1 MKNFLTTLLLSVMAV
16 TAQAADKETIT
27 IIYGFSASD
36 NSANY
41 SRNLADVA
49 NKAQDKY
56 HFVFD
61 VRPGAGQVIAFNYV
75 KNTPNTI
82 FMTSGAY
89 WLRPNF
95 YPKESYD
102 VNEFRSIMTLCSVPF
117 AIASAK
123 YANWSEVPTNKRLT
137 IATSGL
143 GIVSHLVA
151 LEFQKKYPNSVVVPY
166 KSTTDAVLGTVSG
179 QTDFV
184 VGFVGDQEKWAT
196 ENSKVKLH
204 ILGTTGQ
211 KPSGKYQTL
220 ASQGFP
226 ADLAKMNTPY
236 TYMIPSGFNNE
247 KSIEIRKI
255 LVEAEKAQSVRNS
268 YALDYCAPF
277 QIPENQL
284 KSWWDEQNVFWSKLT
299 VGVKLEQ

>member
-1 MKNFLTTLLLSVMAV
+1 MKKFLTAVLLSVMAV
-16 TAQAADKETIT
+16 TTHAAEKETIT
-27 IIYGFSASD
+27 IIYGFSAAD

-41 SRNLADVA
+41 SRNLADAA

-95 YPKESYD
+95 YPTQSYD
-102 VNEFRSIMTLCSVPF
+102 VNEFRSIMTQCSVPF
-117 AIASAK
+117 AIASSK
-123 YANWSEVPTNKRLT
+123 YSNWSDVPTNKRLT

-143 GIVSHLVA
+143 GVVSHLVA
-151 LEFQKKYPNSVVVPY
+151 LQFQKKYPDSVVVPF
-166 KSTTDAVLGTVSG
+166 KSTTDAILATVGG

-204 ILGTTGQ
+204 ILGATGA

-226 ADLAKMNTPY
+226 QSLAKMNTPY
-236 TYMIPSGFNNE
+236 TFMVPTSFKEE
-247 KSIEIRKI
+247 KAIEIRKI

-277 QIPENQL
+277 QVPENQL
-284 KSWWDEQNVFWSKLT
+284 KSWWDEQNAFWTSLT

>member
-1 MKNFLTTLLLSVMAV
+1 MKKLVTALLLAAMAV
-16 TAQAADKETIT
+16 TAQAAEKETIT
-27 IIYGFSASD
+27 IIYGFSAAD
-36 NSANY
+36 NAANY
-41 SRNLADVA
+41 SRNLAEVA
-49 NKAQDKY
+49 NKAQDKN

-102 VNEFRSIMTLCSVPF
+102 VNEFRSIMTQCSVPF

-123 YANWSEVPTNKRLT
+123 YSSWSEVPTDQRLT

-143 GIVSHLVA
+143 GVVSHLVA
-151 LEFQKKYPNSVVVPY
+151 LEFQKKYPNSIIVPF
-166 KSTTDAVLGTVSG
+166 KSTTDAIVGTVGG

-184 VGFVGDQEKWAT
+184 VGFVGDQEKWAS

-211 KPSGKYQTL
+211 KPSGKYLTL

-226 ADLAKMNTPY
+226 QALSKMNTPY
-236 TYMIPSGFNNE
+236 TFMVPRNFNE
-247 KSIEIRKI
+247 GKAMEIRKI

-284 KSWWDEQNVFWSKLT
+284 KSWWDEQNVFWSGLT